1 MAKIELDYIEIDG
14 LLYPNIETGM
24 EHSEGDLGKYGIL
37 RLRYLHEHKRSLY
50 RELFLTGKLAQHC
63 KAVDIA
69 AFEQSE
75 QIQAAWLETHPI
87 PLEDTLE
94 RVRLRTQA
102 QMLADEIVTAELIY
116 T

>member
-24 EHSEGDLGKYGIL
+24 EHIEGDLGKYGIL

-63 KAVDIA
+63 KAIDIA

-75 QIQAAWLETHPI
+75 QIQAAWLETHLMPI
-87 PLEDTLE
+87 EDTQE
-94 RVRLRTQA
+94 RIRLRVQA
-102 QMLADEIVTAELIY
+102 QMIADEIVTTELIY
-116 T
+116 V

>member
-24 EHSEGDLGKYGIL
+24 EHIEGDLGKYGIL
-37 RLRYLHEHKRSLY
+37 RLRYLHEHKRSLH

-63 KAVDIA
+63 KAVDKA

-75 QIQAAWLETHPI
+75 QIQAAWLEANPM
-87 PLEDTLE
+87 PLKDALE
-94 RVRLRTQA
+94 RIRLRTQA
-102 QMLADEIVTAELIY
+102 QMIADEIVTTELIY